1 MTDIEFYQ
9 YLIHFVVMMTIL
21 VAMAI
26 YLLVS
31 KRNAFGRELVT
42 DQRLRRK
49 AGWAILIYVF
59 TYLAYKAMSSRV
71 LATPSMWLLS

>member
-49 AGWAILIYVF
+49 AG
-59 TYLAYKAMSSRV
+59 
-71 LATPSMWLLS
+71 